1 MIARVLLLLGLS
13 ITGVACSS
21 PMQPDASLVRQMQGR
36 WAYTAV
42 GAPSIVVDGALVIT
56 RQQGAS
62 VSGSLE
68 ARESLPTGELRSASG
83 IVAGQVVRDSILEFD
98 VILGA
103 DRSRRHVGV
112 LSGDSVVGNWLEA
125 TGVRVIASGTFRARR
140 KQ

>member
-1 MIARVLLLLGLS
+1 MKPLVLLLLGVS

-21 PMQPDASLVRQMQGR
+21 PVQPDTMRVRQVQGQ

-42 GAPSIVVDGALVIT
+42 GAPGTVVDGALMIT

-68 ARESLPTGELRSASG
+68 ARESLPTGEVRSASG
-83 IVAGQVVRDSILEFD
+83 LVAGQVVRDSILEFD

-103 DRSRRHVGV
+103 DRTRRHVGV

-125 TGVRVIASGTFRARR
+125 TAVRVIASGTFRARR